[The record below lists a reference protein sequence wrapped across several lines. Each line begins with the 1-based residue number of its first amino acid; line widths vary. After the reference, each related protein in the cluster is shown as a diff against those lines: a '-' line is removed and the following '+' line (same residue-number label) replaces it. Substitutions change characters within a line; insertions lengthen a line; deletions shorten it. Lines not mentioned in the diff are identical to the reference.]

1 MKLHRME
8 NGDFLVKITGIDG
21 HIITSSWVEAMKIA
35 WAVGGVKNA

>member
-21 HIITSSWVEAMKIA
+21 HFITSSWADAMKIA